1 MVWRYKNRWFRR
13 WLVLIIFWAVPV
25 MIVAVN
31 EIREQLA
38 YDAQD
43 LARIQSAWIFTDA
56 QHAAPT
62 ASRCHGS
69 LDEARIAGCPQDVLA
84 ANAAK
89 NQDAVEEY
97 SIRRSVLFGYLW
109 HAFVGYWIVPAVT
122 LFLLGAVIGVI
133 RRSLRRPP
141 TKKQDAKPAS
151 ESTRIA
157 KP

>member
-56 QHAAPT
+56 QHASPA

-69 LDEARIAGCPQDVLA
+69 LDEARIAGCPPDVLA

-97 SIRRSVLFGYLW
+97 SIRRSVLFSYLW

-133 RRSLRRPP
+133 RRSLRRPA
-141 TKKQDAKPAS
+141 TKKQETKPAN

>member
-1 MVWRYKNRWFRR
+1 MVWRYRNRWFRR

-56 QHAAPT
+56 QHASPA

-69 LDEARIAGCPQDVLA
+69 LDEARIAGCPPDVLA

-97 SIRRSVLFGYLW
+97 SIRRSVLFSYLW

-133 RRSLRRPP
+133 RRSLRRPA
-141 TKKQDAKPAS
+141 TKKQEAKPAN

>member
-25 MIVAVN
+25 MIVAAN

-56 QHAAPT
+56 QHASPA
-62 ASRCHGS
+62 ASHCHGS
-69 LDEARIAGCPQDVLA
+69 LDEARIAGCPPDVLA

-141 TKKQDAKPAS
+141 AKKQETKPAS